1 MKYLP
6 FLRPIDLV
14 GITPLGWVQVGVWC
28 GAKQHVPTAP
38 RLVLMSSVLFQAI
51 FILGLLLMVLG
62 TYVNLYEADT
72 KSAAKVSELNVLPPQ
87 NLDRIPD
94 LVKDELVVNVAAP
107 EVEGKPAQEK
117 EKEIVEPGD

>member
-1 MKYLP
+1 
-6 FLRPIDLV
+6 
-14 GITPLGWVQVGVWC
+14 
-28 GAKQHVPTAP
+28 
-38 RLVLMSSVLFQAI
+38 MSSVVFQAI

>member
-1 MKYLP
+1 
-6 FLRPIDLV
+6 
-14 GITPLGWVQVGVWC
+14 
-28 GAKQHVPTAP
+28 
-38 RLVLMSSVLFQAI
+38 
-51 FILGLLLMVLG
+51 MVLG

-107 EVEGKPAQEK
+107 EVEGKPALEK
-117 EKEIVEPGD
+117 EKEIVEPGDWLVLAGNGAILNFWRLIRRLGANSN